1 MNNIQTVTVNDTNIS
16 IKEYHGKRVVT
27 FKDIDLC
34 HGRPEGTARKRFNDN
49 KQHFIESEDFFKVP
63 YSEIIESPLGGRSII
78 DVPGEIESYKGR
90 DYAGFIFIAQDL
102 NNGYWKIGRTA
113 TKRTAEKRLNLSRTY
128 HLHNYE
134 YFECVDTLKADKA
147 IQAELKSYKV
157 KNSWYDGD
165 RDLFVNTINRAI
177 KEVTESYEPRKKHK
191 GGFHGDITLI
201 TESGYLM
208 LVKSFTDDLAWQV
221 QRQLVNTYF
230 RVSEETNTKLLELQI
245 KQERARAMY
254 LNAVARFVKATGK
267 QYEDIGLSPIAVDT
281 MKVKAAEKATGA
293 DLGNYL
299 PQTEKSYSAT
309 DIAKE
314 IGCSANKIGKTANA
328 YGLKTEE
335 YGVFVMDKSR
345 HSSKEMPNFRYNE
358 KGRQKLREIFGLTA

>member
-1 MNNIQTVTVNDTNIS
+1 MNNIQTVTVNDTS
-16 IKEYHGKRVVT
+16 VSVKEYNGKRVVT

-49 KQHFIESEDFFKVP
+49 RQHFIEGEDFFKVCA
-63 YSEIIESPLGGRSII
+63 SEIRTHKIM
-78 DVPGEIESYKGR
+78 EISSKTRE
-90 DYAGFIFIAQDL
+90 
-102 NNGYWKIGRTA
+102 
-113 TKRTAEKRLNLSRTY
+113 
-128 HLHNYE
+128 
-134 YFECVDTLKADKA
+134 
-147 IQAELKSYKV
+147 
-157 KNSWYDGD
+157 
-165 RDLFVNTINRAI
+165 
-177 KEVTESYEPRKKHK
+177 
-191 GGFHGDITLI
+191 DITLI

-299 PQTEKSYSAT
+299 PPTEKSYSAT

-335 YGVFVMDKSR
+335 YGVYVMDKSR
-345 HSSKEMPNFRYNE
+345 HSAKEMPNFRYNE
-358 KGRQKLREIFGLTA
+358 KGRQRLREIFGMTA

>member
-1 MNNIQTVTVNDTNIS
+1 MNTIQTVTVNDTSVS

-27 FKDIDLC
+27 FKDIDAC
-34 HGRPEGTARKRFNDN
+34 HSRLEGTARKRFNDN
-49 KQHFIESEDFFKVP
+49 RQHFIEGEDYFEVNLTT
-63 YSEIIESPLGGRSII
+63 SEIRTQFG
-78 DVPGEIESYKGR
+78 
-90 DYAGFIFIAQDL
+90 AG
-102 NNGYWKIGRTA
+102 
-113 TKRTAEKRLNLSRTY
+113 
-128 HLHNYE
+128 
-134 YFECVDTLKADKA
+134 
-147 IQAELKSYKV
+147 
-157 KNSWYDGD
+157 KNAGKTMY
-165 RDLFVNTINRAI
+165 V
-177 KEVTESYEPRKKHK
+177 V
-191 GGFHGDITLI
+191 

-230 RVSEETNTKLLELQI
+230 RKTEESNTKLLELQI

-267 QYEDIGLSPIAVDT
+267 QYDGIGLSPIAVDT
-281 MKVKAAEKATGA
+281 MRVKAAEKATGA

-299 PQTEKSYSAT
+299 PPTEKTYSAT

-358 KGRQKLREIFGLTA
+358 KGRQKLREIFGLTV

>member
-1 MNNIQTVTVNDTNIS
+1 MHTIQTVTVNDTNVS
-16 IKEYHGKRVVT
+16 IKEYNGKRVVT
-27 FKDIDLC
+27 FKDIDAC

-49 KQHFIESEDFFKVP
+49 KQHFIESEDYFKITP
-63 YSEIIESPLGGRSII
+63 SE
-78 DVPGEIESYKGR
+78 
-90 DYAGFIFIAQDL
+90 F
-102 NNGYWKIGRTA
+102 RTA
-113 TKRTAEKRLNLSRTY
+113 FGENSMNKRQSN
-128 HLHNYE
+128 NI
-134 YFECVDTLKADKA
+134 V
-147 IQAELKSYKV
+147 
-157 KNSWYDGD
+157 
-165 RDLFVNTINRAI
+165 
-177 KEVTESYEPRKKHK
+177 
-191 GGFHGDITLI
+191 LI

-299 PQTEKSYSAT
+299 PPTEKSYSAT

-335 YGVFVMDKSR
+335 YGVYVMDKSR
-345 HSSKEMPNFRYNE
+345 HSAKEMPNFRYNE
-358 KGRQKLREIFGLTA
+358 KGRQRLREIFGMTA